1 MEQESLVLKNKKFGK
16 TRKKK
21 KAGEEKQKIVT
32 MTSIFDI
39 ITNIERKKK
48 RQNILNS
55 LILQRQDYHGSQLL
69 LPK

>member
-16 TRKKK
+16 TRKK